1 MMVTPNIQVF
11 VELKTK
17 IGFQFKK
24 KKKKKTKVSHNHT
37 QIFKLY
43 YSRIPILDLKNNW
56 QVISN
61 KDSFRAS

>member
-17 IGFQFKK
+17 IGVQVKK
-24 KKKKKTKVSHNHT
+24 KKKVSHNHT
-37 QIFKLY
+37 HIFKLY

>member
-11 VELKTK
+11 VELKKK
-17 IGFQFKK
+17 IGVQVKK
-24 KKKKKTKVSHNHT
+24 KKKVSHNHT
-37 QIFKLY
+37 HIFKLY